1 MVELVSESEHSG
13 VSNPGALPLSDFP
26 PLGAGVAA
34 ATSEAV
40 TVASTVFAGDVGHV
54 GKVDVVA
61 EVEVAA
67 AGESVPALPP
77 QEVIDLGARQWD
89 NALLGKFLGKS
100 SPLSVFQRILN
111 KFWGVLESG
120 PWHVQQ
126 KALILRRRL
135 PGMMP
140 EVFTF
145 DKAPIWVKL
154 WHVPLEL
161 YSQQGLGYLA
171 SALGK
176 PLYTDRST
184 AMKLTLEY
192 AKVCVE
198 VSATYDLLSTITVD
212 LGNSTYVDVGVQLDW
227 APPCCSSWGVFGH
240 VTDKCRKTVVQEG
253 AKSVGASYEISA
265 GVVGEIGFDVGAKA
279 SSCPVIVDP
288 VGDVGLCVR
297 SESVPSSNHG
307 GVIIPNKFD
316 ALCDVVEEKFQ
327 VATMRPC
334 RVAATSVADL
344 MEKLKPK
351 EKLNKKNGKGKG
363 RGKQKDSKDG
373 CSPSC

>member
-67 AGESVPALPP
+67 AGESVPAL
-77 QEVIDLGARQWD
+77 V
-89 NALLGKFLGKS
+89 
-100 SPLSVFQRILN
+100 SPDQG
-111 KFWGVLESG
+111 W
-120 PWHVQQ
+120 
-126 KALILRRRL
+126 KALFSGLLL
-135 PGMMP
+135 PFHAP
-140 EVFTF
+140 VEVN
-145 DKAPIWVKL
+145 
-154 WHVPLEL
+154 
-161 YSQQGLGYLA
+161 
-171 SALGK
+171 
-176 PLYTDRST
+176 
-184 AMKLTLEY
+184 
-192 AKVCVE
+192 